1 MDRKEFLTTSA
12 ILSGAAILPS
22 NSVFAENINNNGID
36 KLTDGKGN
44 FIHLPLPYNAD
55 HLEPFMDTE
64 TLRLHHTFHHGGAVK
79 GANKDLE
86 MIKKVMKSNDLTLT
100 DYWTKKLSFHL
111 SSHILH
117 SIFWTNLANKK
128 SQPTGELLKRIEKDF
143 IREELS
149 EKTQSRFFELWKE
162 CDNRKN
168 DEVSNRRK
176 GQKFWLSLG
185 GIEFE
190 DELGKVFQSNGYKVK
205 MTSTVGDGGID
216 LYLTDKGGK
225 EIIVQCKAHKKPV
238 GVGAIRDLLG
248 TLYNTDADQAI
259 LASVSGF
266 TEGVY
271 DFAAGQPIKLLA
283 LISAPFCKSNSMD
296 STLPPAAA
304 LCKGVQ
310 PSSVFLIS
318 TVVPF
323 SKSNSII
330 VVYPYWAVP

>member
-1 MDRKEFLTTSA
+1 MKKIPLENSGFFTKYAVVDDEDYERVNKFKWYYFKWKHMPDSVEIGGKSWRVYNNVRVKKYAVRLATENELYAGAAKLIFLSQFIDQTPRNYICYTEKEPLGAGGIPLNYQKEFLKTC
-12 ILSGAAILPS
+12 
-22 NSVFAENINNNGID
+22 
-36 KLTDGKGN
+36 
-44 FIHLPLPYNAD
+44 FIHKNWNDAKREA
-55 HLEPFMDTE
+55 LEEMGLKWKGISE
-64 TLRLHHTFHHGGAVK
+64 TNKMRVYLMITYLFAGAQVNELYK
-79 GANKDLE
+79 G
-86 MIKKVMKSNDLTLT
+86 
-100 DYWTKKLSFHL
+100 
-111 SSHILH
+111 
-117 SIFWTNLANKK
+117 
-128 SQPTGELLKRIEKDF
+128 IEKDF

-283 LISAPFCKSNSMD
+283 LEEILEMVKN
-296 STLPPAAA
+296 T
-304 LCKGVQ
+304 
-310 PSSVFLIS
+310 
-318 TVVPF
+318 
-323 SKSNSII
+323 
-330 VVYPYWAVP
+330 